1 MEYNILSNNYILL
14 ISIII
19 IASGLV
25 GGFINYFLS
34 ADEDQPARN
43 LLVGYLLLGIGAAAT
58 VPLFLNLTSSTLLI
72 EARTEPVKFFIIA
85 GFCFIFAL
93 FSKRVFYFFF
103 TPSNRKLAP
112 VPKGG
117 RRTLPAKAEPKVH
130 AEKKLPERLAGV
142 SGSALRIMR
151 VMQRG
156 NKKGRSLEGL
166 FKDSGLSKEVLN
178 KTLATLMSK
187 GLIRQELNAADRLRL
202 YLTPDAEKLL
212 AWVNKGHK

>member
-1 MEYNILSNNYILL
+1 LL